1 MTLDARGPGF
11 DRKARRQRMGGNGGE
26 HFDEVEGASEFFIYV
41 APNMS
46 TKGYDGLKS
55 FLNGLGCEVE
65 FPAVAPLTPGPRHQ
79 AVKITNAGELIPT
92 AGLKARPCVGAYPFL
107 PAQLLQALCR
117 RSDAGRTL
125 APPLLKATHNAGMG
139 RWCTRVRPEPS
150 RKASER
156 GGAAPAT
163 GPRHPDTK

>member
-55 FLNGLGCEVE
+55 YLNGLGCEVE

-92 AGLKARPCVGAYPFL
+92 AGLKRAHAWAHTHSFL
-107 PAQLLQALCR
+107 HSFFKPYVPAATP
-117 RSDAGRTL
+117 DA
-125 APPLLKATHNAGMG
+125 P
-139 RWCTRVRPEPS
+139 
-150 RKASER
+150 
-156 GGAAPAT
+156 
-163 GPRHPDTK
+163 